1 MSDPNRNL
9 PPFVHLPTHS
19 QGEKA
24 CLVCTDVMVS
34 TGSLGDGH
42 YIMVVINQPESP
54 AGAVMILNAQEAEA
68 QIALLQLALDDVARL
83 YAGKPA
89 LAALATATRQ

>member
-1 MSDPNRNL
+1 MTKPKLIL
-9 PPFVHLPTHS
+9 PPFVKIATHS

-24 CLVCTDVMVS
+24 CLVCTDVAVS
-34 TGSLGDGH
+34 TASLGGDH
-42 YIMVVINQPESP
+42 YVAVVINEVESP
-54 AGAVMILNAQEAEA
+54 VGAVMFLNAQEAEA